1 MFGERFTMVPL
12 NVPST
17 SPGKDMGYEVAS
29 IKSAL
34 ARGFRGAEL
43 AKRIEEAKLEAEEE
57 RRER

>member
-1 MFGERFTMVPL
+1 MVPL